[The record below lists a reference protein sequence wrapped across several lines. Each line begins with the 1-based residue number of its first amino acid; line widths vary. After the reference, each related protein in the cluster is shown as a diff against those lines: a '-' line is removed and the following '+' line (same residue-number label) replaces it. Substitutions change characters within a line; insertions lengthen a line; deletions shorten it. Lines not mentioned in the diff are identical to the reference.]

1 MKPIIKKTLK
11 ISGITLGSIVGLLLI
26 LVLLVCILVFSSS
39 SLTNIAEKAIDKY
52 SPARAKIDDVDLTLV
67 GTYPF
72 LGFRLNGLVVYD
84 DMEDS
89 PSDTLA
95 AIDEFTV
102 TVDFKSLYKEKK
114 IILTNLFIDGVSAN
128 LFTAADGRSNLDVF
142 GLEPAEEEPEPEES
156 GDLDIY
162 ADLQKIS
169 VERVNA
175 SYIDLSSGT
184 KAAID
189 RFGIELKGL
198 LNYDSLEAK
207 TGVKIAKITAA
218 IQNDSTDIS
227 ASLDDL
233 RINGNLTKFGE
244 DVNADLTLNLKQTN
258 AAMGDIKARIDGIKF
273 VLDKVCCTLGS
284 EGLGDVVAGLRA
296 DVSDIKASLPGI
308 SASTGAIVMKT
319 PKAVFTG
326 DSAHVEDFT
335 FDTRAIAV
343 EMVDSAGNITKADIE
358 KVLVGLN
365 SGLKLDMSNV
375 AAAVAL
381 AVEGLTFDMGGET
394 PIGVQSDEIRLDLN
408 AGLKTDDLAAD
419 TKLTIPSIDVVM
431 GGETYV
437 PGWSLGLTLPL
448 EAKTD
453 MSRFAILNGANV
465 DVNGQR
471 IGFSGNGTM
480 GSTGNIA
487 GRVRINT
494 MEDLDLDRLVA
505 MIPESFQSLLEGI
518 DVHGTVGLDI
528 NVKGGMNEQGPV
540 LDKAT
545 ADIRLQQLEAS
556 MNDSLKAASGKLTA
570 HVNYPSLVAVDKDR
584 MTADVALAATDLQV
598 TMVDSTTINASIDG
612 FDLNASAAVLLD
624 QLDKSNVQV
633 DIKARRI
640 EGDMDTIFGTL
651 NNTAVKLNMAPQGDV
666 IAMRADIGLES
677 LTAGMGC
684 ALAASLG
691 ATRLQA
697 FAQYDSTKQD
707 VLSQFNPEVKMTL
720 KDGKVDMLAEPV
732 VLKTLDFD
740 FSLGRFNINECR
752 AEIDDSD
759 LQIWGDVYNIG
770 EFLNETGLL
779 TGELYVESDHVNVN
793 KLMTLAGTTE
803 ADTLALEQT
812 AQEIE
817 AGQDTITASPIM
829 IPKGIDLTLY
839 TNLSNVDFN
848 DHTFNNVGGDV
859 SIKDGV
865 IILQELGFSSKAAEM
880 QLTAIYRT
888 PNVEDR
894 FMELDFHLLDIEI
907 DELIDLVPA
916 VDSIVPMLK
925 ALSGKAQ
932 FHLSA
937 QTYLEP
943 DYVTHGPLYPQMSSL
958 IGNAVIEGANLVVLD
973 NEVFNSIKRKLL
985 MSKDAS
991 PVIDSLDV
999 ELQVSDEKVDLYPT
1013 RIKMDRYE
1021 AIISGRHNID
1031 AGLSCNYNVSVT
1043 QTPLPIRLGVTI
1055 SGSLEDIANFPI
1067 RHIKVGKAKYGKLYR
1082 PEKSGAVEEAIL
1094 RRKNT
1099 ILGAARSNV
1108 RPRASRPAAAAQQTA
1123 E

>member
-1 MKPIIKKTLK
+1 MKPKLKKALK

-26 LVLLVCILVFSSS
+26 VVLLVCILVFSSS

-67 GTYPF
+67 GSYPF

-84 DMEDS
+84 DMEES

-95 AIDEFTV
+95 AVDEFTV

-114 IILTNLFIDGVSAN
+114 IILTNLFINGVSAN

-142 GLEPAEEEPEPEES
+142 GTGEPEPEPEPEKES

-162 ADLQKIS
+162 ADLQKIK
-169 VERVNA
+169 VDGINA
-175 SYIDLSSGT
+175 SYTDLSSGT
-184 KAAID
+184 LAAIKGLD
-189 RFGIELKGL
+189 VELKGL

-207 TGVKIAKITAA
+207 TGVRIASITAA
-218 IQNDSTDIS
+218 INNDSTDLS
-227 ASLDDL
+227 ASLNDF
-233 RINGNLTKFGE
+233 RINGNLTKFGS
-244 DVNADLTLNLKQTN
+244 DVNADLTLNLKETK
-258 AAMGDIKARIDGIKF
+258 AAMGDINAQIDGIKF
-273 VLDKVCCTLGS
+273 ILDKLNCTLGS
-284 EGLGDVVAGLRA
+284 EGLGDVTAGLNISVA
-296 DVSDIKASLPGI
+296 DVKAALPGI
-308 SASTGAIVMKT
+308 SASTGNITMKT
-319 PKAVFTG
+319 PRAIFTG
-326 DSAHVEDFT
+326 DSAHVSDFT

-343 EMVDSAGNITKADIE
+343 EMQDSTGVITKADIE
-358 KVLVGLN
+358 KVLVGLDA
-365 SGLKLDMSNV
+365 GLKLDMSNV
-375 AAAVAL
+375 AAALAL
-381 AVEGLTFDMGGET
+381 AVEGTAFEMGGDT
-394 PIGVQSDEIRLDLN
+394 PVSVQSDEIKLDVN
-408 AGLKTDDLAAD
+408 AGLKADDLAAD
-419 TKLTIPSIDVVM
+419 TKLTIPSINVVM

-437 PGWSLGLTLPL
+437 PGWSMGLTLPL

-453 MSRFAILNGANV
+453 LTRFAILNGANV

-480 GSTGNIA
+480 SGSNNIA

-494 MEDLDLDRLVA
+494 MEDLDIDRLIS
-505 MIPESFQSLLEGI
+505 MIPESFQSMLDGI

-528 NVKGGMNEQGPV
+528 NVRGGMNNSGPV
-540 LDKAT
+540 LNTAT
-545 ADIRLQQLEAS
+545 ADIKLQQLEAS
-556 MNDSLKAASGKLTA
+556 VNDSLKAASGKLTLHA
-570 HVNYPSLVAVDKDR
+570 NYPSTIAVDKDR
-584 MTADVALAATDLQV
+584 QTADVALQASDLQV
-598 TMVDSTTINASIDG
+598 SMVDSTTINASIDG
-612 FDLNASAAVLLD
+612 FGLNASVAGLMEAV
-624 QLDKSNVQV
+624 DKMNLQV
-633 DIKARRI
+633 DISARQI

-651 NNTAVKLNMAPQGDV
+651 KNTTVNLNMAPADGTLAMKADV
-666 IAMRADIGLES
+666 AFDG
-677 LTAGMGC
+677 LTAGMGSMLS
-684 ALAASLG
+684 AKLG
-691 ATRLQA
+691 GTSLQA
-697 FAQYDSTKQD
+697 MAQYDSTKVEILNQW
-707 VLSQFNPEVKMTL
+707 NPQIKMKL
-720 KDGKVDMLAEPV
+720 KDGQVDMLASPIC
-732 VLKTLDFD
+732 LKTLDFD

-759 LQIWGDVYNIG
+759 IQLWGDVYNIG
-770 EFLNETGLL
+770 EFLDDKGLL
-779 TGELYVESDHVNVN
+779 TGELYVESDHMNLN
-793 KLMTLAGTTE
+793 NLMALTGSE
-803 ADTLALEQT
+803 AD
-812 AQEIE
+812 QEAVEETVQDIE
-817 AGQDTITASPIM
+817 SGQDTISSGPIM

-839 TNLSNVDFN
+839 TNLSKVDFN
-848 DHTFNNVGGDV
+848 QHSFNNVGGDV

-865 IILQELGFSSKAAEM
+865 IVLQELGFSSKAAEM

-943 DYVTHGPLYPQMSSL
+943 DYITHGPLYPQMSSL

-999 ELQVSDEKVDLYPT
+999 ELQVFDGKVDLYPT

-1031 AGLSCNYNVSVT
+1031 AGLSCNYNVSIT
-1043 QTPLPIRLGVTI
+1043 QTPLPVRLGVTVSGPLNDI
-1055 SGSLEDIANFPI
+1055 SAFPI
-1067 RHIKVGKAKYGKLYR
+1067 RHIKVGRAKYGKLYR
-1082 PEKSGAVEEAIL
+1082 PEKSGKVEDAIL
-1094 RRKNT
+1094 RRKST
-1099 ILGAARSNV
+1099 ILNTARSNV
-1108 RPRASRPAAAAQQTA
+1108 RPRSSAKHVSEPVTQ
-1123 E
+1123 